1 MTAKPPKASSTAHTK
16 NAKSSS
22 PTGAKNIQ
30 KIKAASL
37 LHRYNHTSTMTREE
51 AIKRWESIIPT
62 VFRAEQAIRPRL
74 QAVLKEH
81 EDDPTTGA
89 ELYISLIA
97 EEIVSK
103 TTDEELQTME

>member
-1 MTAKPPKASSTAHTK
+1 
-16 NAKSSS
+16 
-22 PTGAKNIQ
+22 
-30 KIKAASL
+30 
-37 LHRYNHTSTMTREE
+37 MTREE
-51 AIKRWESIIPT
+51 AIKRWEAIIPT

-89 ELYISLIA
+89 ELYIRLIA

-103 TTDEELQTME
+103 TTDQELQTME

>member
-1 MTAKPPKASSTAHTK
+1 MFLHTVCRK
-16 NAKSSS
+16 QTITQTTLMK
-22 PTGAKNIQ
+22 
-30 KIKAASL
+30 
-37 LHRYNHTSTMTREE
+37 REE

-89 ELYISLIA
+89 EQYIRFIA

-103 TTDEELQTME
+103 TTDQELQTME

>member
-1 MTAKPPKASSTAHTK
+1 MNREQTITQT
-16 NAKSSS
+16 
-22 PTGAKNIQ
+22 TLMQ
-30 KIKAASL
+30 
-37 LHRYNHTSTMTREE
+37 REE
-51 AIKRWESIIPT
+51 AIKRWEAIIPT

-89 ELYISLIA
+89 ELYIRLIA

-103 TTDEELQTME
+103 TTDQELQTME